1 MPRMKDRAESEKVSP
16 TAFAT
21 GYFWYRH
28 GLSHAG
34 LVAPEGEKL
43 DRRFR
48 LLMRLV
54 KLVSGLSIEALM
66 LARHKGIDALLA
78 RHVESGRIT
87 QVVELAAGLSAR
99 GWRFAQKYG
108 DRITYIET
116 DLPHMA
122 AMKHAMLDKAGLA
135 APHHRVVPL
144 NVLLDR
150 GPASLHE
157 VSQSLDPKGGV
168 AIITEGLMSYL
179 DPRAASG
186 VWRRIARTLRAFKAG
201 VYLSDSYV
209 RSDRY
214 GLGGAV
220 FRGVIQRFV
229 RGRMH
234 VHFETP
240 EQALVQMKK
249 AGFASVTLHE
259 PRAIAETRDLGA
271 IRGGDRV
278 RVLEALV

>member
-1 MPRMKDRAESEKVSP
+1 MKERADSEKVSP

-28 GLSHAG
+28 GLSHEG
-34 LVAPEGEKL
+34 LVTAEGRKL
-43 DRRFR
+43 DRRFGYLIR
-48 LLMRLV
+48 LIR
-54 KLVSGLSIEALM
+54 LVSGTSIEALL
-66 LARHKGIDALLA
+66 LARHKGLDALLA
-78 RHVESGRIT
+78 RHIESGKVT
-87 QVVELAAGLSAR
+87 QVIELAAGLSAR

-122 AMKHAMLDKAGLA
+122 EMKRAMLERAGLA
-135 APHHRVVPL
+135 SPKHRVVPV

-150 GPASLHE
+150 GHGSLHE
-157 VSQSLDPKGGV
+157 VAQPLDPAGGL
-168 AIITEGLMSYL
+168 AIVTEGLMSYL

-186 VWRRIARTLRAFKAG
+186 VWRRIARTLGTFGSG
-201 VYLSDSYV
+201 VYLSEAYV
-209 RSDRY
+209 RGDRRDI
-214 GLGGAV
+214 GGAL
-220 FRGVIQRFV
+220 FRGVIQQFV

-249 AGFASVTLHE
+249 AGFRNVTLHE
-259 PRAIAETRDLGA
+259 PRRIPETRELGA
-271 IRGGDRV
+271 VRGGDRV

>member
-1 MPRMKDRAESEKVSP
+1 MKIRADSEKVSP
-16 TAFAT
+16 TAYAT
-21 GYFWYRH
+21 GYFWYRN
-28 GLSHAG
+28 GLSHEG
-34 LVAPEGEKL
+34 LVSPEGRTL

-48 LLMRLV
+48 MLIRLV
-54 KLVSGLSIEALM
+54 RAVSGVSIEALM

-78 RHVESGRIT
+78 GHIEAGRVT

-99 GWRFAQKYG
+99 GWRFASRYG
-108 DRITYIET
+108 DKITYIET

-122 AMKHAMLDKAGLA
+122 QRKREMLDA
-135 APHHRVVPL
+135 AKLGSPRHRVVAVNAL
-144 NVLLDR
+144 ADS
-150 GPASLHE
+150 GPGSLAE
-157 VSQSLDPKGGV
+157 LARTLDPKGGV

-179 DPRAASG
+179 DPDTARG
-186 VWRRIARTLRAFKAG
+186 VWKRISTTLKGFPFG

-214 GLGGAV
+214 GVGGAV

-234 VHFETP
+234 VHFET
-240 EQALVQMKK
+240 EDAAQATLHA
-249 AGFASVTLHE
+249 AGFRDITLHE
-259 PRAIAETRDLGA
+259 PRNIPETRELGL

-278 RVLEALV
+278 RVLEART